1 MRNILYAAAAAAAL
15 AFAPFTPSAGI
26 ATATPVCDPAH
37 PAPGCA
43 SPVSPTKPVTAPTTG
58 VQANC
63 SLDAAIPCNCPPGET
78 SYHQSCQATDT
89 IPRTLPTREGE
100 PGNHPP
106 LTAGPAPA
114 TTTAAGPRCDPVHP
128 TPGCAR

>member
-15 AFAPFTPSAGI
+15 AFALVTPGAGI
-26 ATATPVCDPAH
+26 TTATPVCDPAH

-63 SLDAAIPCNCPPGET
+63 SLDANIPCNCPPGT
-78 SYHQSCQATDT
+78 VDYHQACQATDT
-89 IPRTLPTREGE
+89 IPRTLPTREGQPWE
-100 PGNHPP
+100 HAP
-106 LTAGPAPA
+106 LPAGPP
-114 TTTAAGPRCDPVHP
+114 TTPPYTPR
-128 TPGCAR
+128 PGCRECP